1 MKNKKISKILIGTN
15 NRGKLT
21 EIANLLP
28 KKVKIFSTKDFNKDK
43 SEDNKA
49 EDKKEISPEEK
60 IIELEDKLTRSF
72 AELENQRRR
81 FEKEKDEAFDYGGMV
96 FARDALNLLDNLERS
111 KQSINNDQ
119 NLDENSKKKIMD
131 HIEIILNDTLT
142 IFKKN
147 NIVPVVSINE
157 KLDPNKHQAMMEIED
172 DSKEPGTI
180 VQEIQKGFMLK
191 DRLLRPS
198 LVGVSKK
205 PQKTEE
211 KEPKK

>member
-1 MKNKKISKILIGTN
+1 MPEEKNT
-15 NRGKLT
+15 T
-21 EIANLLP
+21 EEIKEDL
-28 KKVKIFSTKDFNKDK
+28 NKDK
-43 SEDNKA
+43 SRDNKA
-49 EDKKEISPEEK
+49 EEKKISPDEK
-60 IIELEDKLTRSF
+60 IAELEDKLTRSF
-72 AELENQRRR
+72 AELENQRKR

-147 NIVPVVSINE
+147 NIVPIVSINE

-172 DSKEPGTI
+172 DSKDPGTI

-211 KEPKK
+211 KEQKK

>member
-1 MKNKKISKILIGTN
+1 MPEEKSTIEEN
-15 NRGKLT
+15 T
-21 EIANLLP
+21 EDL
-28 KKVKIFSTKDFNKDK
+28 NKDK
-43 SEDNKA
+43 SEDKKTGA
-49 EDKKEISPEEK
+49 EKDINPEEK
-60 IIELEDKLTRSF
+60 IAELEDKLTRSF

-119 NLDENSKKKIMD
+119 NLDENSKKKIVS

-147 NIVPVVSINE
+147 NIVPIVSINE

-172 DSKEPGTI
+172 DSKEPGTV
-180 VQEIQKGFMLK
+180 VQEIQKGFILK
-191 DRLLRPS
+191 ERLLRPS

-211 KEPKK
+211 KKPKK

>member
-1 MKNKKISKILIGTN
+1 MSEEKNTIEENK
-15 NRGKLT
+15 
-21 EIANLLP
+21 
-28 KKVKIFSTKDFNKDK
+28 KDFNKDK
-43 SEDNKA
+43 AEDNKA
-49 EDKKEISPEEK
+49 EDKKKITPEEK
-60 IIELEDKLTRSF
+60 IVELEDKLTRSF

-96 FARDALNLLDNLERS
+96 LARDALNLLDNLERS

-119 NLDENSKKKIMD
+119 NLDESSKKKIMD

-211 KEPKK
+211 KKLKK

>member
-1 MKNKKISKILIGTN
+1 MAEEENTIEQNKEDLNI
-15 NRGKLT
+15 
-21 EIANLLP
+21 E
-28 KKVKIFSTKDFNKDK
+28 NKDK
-43 SEDNKA
+43 SEDKKVKA
-49 EDKKEISPEEK
+49 KKEISPEQK
-60 IIELEDKLTRSF
+60 VIELEDKLTRSF

-131 HIEIILNDTLT
+131 HIEIILKDTLT

-157 KLDPNKHQAMMEIED
+157 NL
-172 DSKEPGTI
+172 
-180 VQEIQKGFMLK
+180 IQINI
-191 DRLLRPS
+191 R
-198 LVGVSKK
+198 
-205 PQKTEE
+205 Q
-211 KEPKK
+211 

>member
-1 MKNKKISKILIGTN
+1 MPEKKSTIEENKEDL
-15 NRGKLT
+15 
-21 EIANLLP
+21 
-28 KKVKIFSTKDFNKDK
+28 NKDK
-43 SEDNKA
+43 SET
-49 EDKKEISPEEK
+49 EKEISPEEK
-60 IIELEDKLTRSF
+60 IAELEDKLTRSF

-96 FARDALNLLDNLERS
+96 FAKDALNLLDNLERS

-119 NLDENSKKKIMD
+119 NLDENSKKKIVS

-147 NIVPVVSINE
+147 NIVPIVSINE

-172 DSKEPGTI
+172 DSKEPGTV
-180 VQEIQKGFMLK
+180 VQEIQKGFILK
-191 DRLLRPS
+191 ERLLRPS

-211 KEPKK
+211 KKPKK

>member
-1 MKNKKISKILIGTN
+1 MSEEKSTIEESKKNL
-15 NRGKLT
+15 
-21 EIANLLP
+21 
-28 KKVKIFSTKDFNKDK
+28 NKDK
-43 SEDNKA
+43 SVDKKA
-49 EDKKEISPEEK
+49 EDKKDISPEEK
-60 IIELEDKLTRSF
+60 IAELEDKLTRSF

-119 NLDENSKKKIMD
+119 NLDENSKKKIID
-131 HIEIILNDTLT
+131 HIEVILNDALT

-147 NIVPVVSINE
+147 NIVSVNSINE

-180 VQEIQKGFMLK
+180 IQEIQKGFMLK

-205 PQKTEE
+205 AQKTQKNET
-211 KEPKK
+211 KK

>member
-1 MKNKKISKILIGTN
+1 MAEEKNTI
-15 NRGKLT
+15 
-21 EIANLLP
+21 
-28 KKVKIFSTKDFNKDK
+28 KDIKEDLNKDK
-43 SEDNKA
+43 SEEKKV
-49 EDKKEISPEEK
+49 EDKKEISLEEK

-119 NLDENSKKKIMD
+119 NLDEKSKKKIMD

-147 NIVPVVSINE
+147 NILPIISINE

-172 DSKEPGTI
+172 ESKDPGTI

-205 PQKTEE
+205 PKKTEE

>member
-1 MKNKKISKILIGTN
+1 MSEDKSTIEENKEDL
-15 NRGKLT
+15 
-21 EIANLLP
+21 
-28 KKVKIFSTKDFNKDK
+28 NKDK
-43 SEDNKA
+43 SEDTNTEA
-49 EDKKEISPEEK
+49 NKEISPQEK
-60 IIELEDKLTRSF
+60 IAELEDKLTRSF

-119 NLDENSKKKIMD
+119 NLDENSKKKIID

-180 VQEIQKGFMLK
+180 VQEIQKGFMMK
-191 DRLLRPS
+191 ERLLRPS

-205 PQKTEE
+205 TEKKDE
-211 KEPKK
+211 KSELNKDKSNI

>member
-1 MKNKKISKILIGTN
+1 
-15 NRGKLT
+15 
-21 EIANLLP
+21 
-28 KKVKIFSTKDFNKDK
+28 
-43 SEDNKA
+43 
-49 EDKKEISPEEK
+49 
-60 IIELEDKLTRSF
+60 
-72 AELENQRRR
+72 
-81 FEKEKDEAFDYGGMV
+81 
-96 FARDALNLLDNLERS
+96 
-111 KQSINNDQ
+111 
-119 NLDENSKKKIMD
+119 MD

-205 PQKTEE
+205 PKKTEE

>member
-1 MKNKKISKILIGTN
+1 MPEDKSTIEEN
-15 NRGKLT
+15 T
-21 EIANLLP
+21 EDL
-28 KKVKIFSTKDFNKDK
+28 NKDK
-43 SEDNKA
+43 SEDKKTGA
-49 EDKKEISPEEK
+49 EKDINPEEK
-60 IIELEDKLTRSF
+60 IAELEDKLTRSF

-81 FEKEKDEAFDYGGMV
+81 FEKEKDEAFEYDGMV
-96 FARDALNLLDNLERS
+96 FARDALNILDNLERS
-111 KQSINNDQ
+111 KQSINNDK

-131 HIEIILNDTLT
+131 HIEIILNDTIT

-172 DSKEPGTI
+172 DSKEPGII

-205 PQKTEE
+205 PQKMEE
-211 KEPKK
+211 NKPKK

>member
-1 MKNKKISKILIGTN
+1 MAEEKNTI
-15 NRGKLT
+15 
-21 EIANLLP
+21 
-28 KKVKIFSTKDFNKDK
+28 KDIKEDLNKDK
-43 SEDNKA
+43 SEEKKV
-49 EDKKEISPEEK
+49 EDKKEISLEEK

-119 NLDENSKKKIMD
+119 NLDEKSKKKVMD

-147 NIVPVVSINE
+147 NILPIISINE